1 MRDLRENNPELYL
14 TQLKQK
20 YRLAAARVKENERI
34 RN

>member
-20 YRLAAARVKENERI
+20 YRAHYARIKENERI